1 MGRKVRR
8 RVLPSKVKEK
18 DKNEEEVQ
26 SQELQN
32 IISEIK
38 ERGGEVEN

>member
-18 DKNEEEVQ
+18 DKNEEVQ
-26 SQELQN
+26 SQELRN